1 MAQFPW
7 NPWDKQKDR
16 FPTKPTGFEEELRK
30 LENEF
35 ANALQE
41 GGSFSYGYSIVSV
54 NGQPIR
60 QEIYAPHRTGA
71 EGGQPAQSSIAGQAI
86 TEAEEREPL
95 VDVIEEK
102 DATKVL
108 VELPGIEKEDIKLT
122 ADENTL
128 EVRVD
133 TPSRKYRKTIELS
146 HPAANPKAEY
156 RNGVLEV
163 SIQKTEPENINIE

>member
-7 NPWDKQKDR
+7 NPWDKEKDR
-16 FPTKPTGFEEELRK
+16 YPGKPTGFEDEIRR

-35 ANALQE
+35 INAFQE
-41 GGSFSYGYSIVSV
+41 GRNFSYGYSIVSV

-60 QEIYAPHRTGA
+60 QEIYAPQHTNIQ
-71 EGGQPAQSSIAGQAI
+71 GGQPAQPSIVGQAI
-86 TEAEEREPL
+86 NEASEREPL

-133 TPSRKYRKTIELS
+133 TPSRKYRKRIELS